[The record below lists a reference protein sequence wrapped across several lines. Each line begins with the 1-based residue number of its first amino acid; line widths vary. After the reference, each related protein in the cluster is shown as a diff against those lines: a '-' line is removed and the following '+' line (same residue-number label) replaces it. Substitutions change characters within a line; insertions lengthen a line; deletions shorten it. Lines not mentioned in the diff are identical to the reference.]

1 MSAQEVTY
9 TSVRFHK
16 SSVSENQVRPRD
28 TQGPREAGC
37 RGSSVPQLRIVIALG
52 LLCSLLLVTVAVLVA
67 NIFQYHHEK
76 HELLETLNHYYNCC
90 TVQCDIDIKEELLR
104 NKSIDCGPGNDLL
117 ESLNKAQ
124 NRWHS
129 ETKSVS
135 GYSQHTG
142 KSVKTHWFCYGIK
155 CYHFIMDTKTWAE
168 CQDSCQHS
176 SLSLLTIDDE
186 DELKFLQPQV
196 TPDNYW
202 IGLSYDKKK
211 EEWSWINK
219 VPSKLDLNIKKF
231 KLNDGNC
238 VFLSKTRLENTNCG
252 NSYSCICGKRL
263 DKFPD

>member
-16 SSVSENQVRPRD
+16 SSVSEKKVRPRD
-28 TQGPREAGC
+28 TQGPREAGH
-37 RGSSVPQLRIVIALG
+37 RVPWQLIVVVLE
-52 LLCSLLLVTVAVLVA
+52 LLCCILLVTVVVLVA
-67 NIFQYHHEK
+67 NIFQYRHEK
-76 HELLETLNHYYNCC
+76 HELQETLNRHYNCC
-90 TVQCDIDIKEELLR
+90 TMQCDIDLKKELQR

-117 ESLNKAQ
+117 ESLNRAQ
-124 NRWHS
+124 NRWYN

-135 GYSQHTG
+135 GSSQHTG

-155 CYHFIMDTKTWAE
+155 CYHFIMDRKTWTE
-168 CQDSCQHS
+168 CQDSCQHF

-186 DELKFLQPQV
+186 DELNFLQPQV

-202 IGLSYDKKK
+202 VGLSYDKEKK
-211 EEWSWINK
+211 EWSWINK

-231 KLNDGNC
+231 KLNDGRC
-238 VFLSKTRLENTNCG
+238 VFLSKTRLENTNCV
-252 NSYSCICGKRL
+252 NLNSCICGKRL

>member
-1 MSAQEVTY
+1 MSEQQVTFS
-9 TSVRFHK
+9 TVELHK
-16 SSVSENQVRPRD
+16 RSGLQNQMRSEE
-28 TQGPREAGC
+28 TQGPREAGH
-37 RGSSVPQLRIVIALG
+37 RVSWYLIVIALG
-52 LLCSLLLVTVAVLVA
+52 ILCSLRLVIFAVFVT
-67 NIFQYHHEK
+67 NIFQYRHEK
-76 HELLETLNHYYNCC
+76 HELQETLNHHYNCS
-90 TVQCDIDIKEELLR
+90 TMQYDIDLMKELLR
-104 NKSIDCGPGNDLL
+104 NKSIECAPGNDLL
-117 ESLNKAQ
+117 ESLNRAQ
-124 NRWHS
+124 NRWYS

-135 GYSQHTG
+135 G

-155 CYHFIMDTKTWAE
+155 CYHFIMDRKTWTE
-168 CQDSCQHS
+168 CKDSCQHF

-196 TPDNYW
+196 TADNYW
-202 IGLSYDKKK
+202 IGLSYVTTK

-252 NSYSCICGKRL
+252 NSYSCICEKRL